1 MRKSNAER
9 TEATHSLLTHSY
21 PKSQILQDT
30 NKYAGH
36 DKELKIFNKILCNIL
51 PTNTYKAEK
60 MQ

>member
-9 TEATHSLLTHSY
+9 TKATHSLLTHSY
-21 PKSQILQDT
+21 TNSQILQIT

-36 DKELKIFNKILCNIL
+36 DKELKMVNKINKIKLH
-51 PTNTYKAEK
+51 TNSYKAEK